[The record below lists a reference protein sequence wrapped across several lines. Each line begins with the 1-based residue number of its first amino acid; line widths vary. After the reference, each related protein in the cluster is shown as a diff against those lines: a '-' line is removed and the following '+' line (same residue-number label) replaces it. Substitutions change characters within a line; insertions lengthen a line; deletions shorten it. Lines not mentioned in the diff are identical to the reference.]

1 MECRADA
8 VVLVLYEVQQTW
20 AGSLHRRKDT
30 CVVKALALTA
40 AGKMQPVLWSAQR
53 LPSDCFSVT
62 AVPNGGAIILSP
74 ALVIYQNKV
83 SVPPCPPHNL
93 AARPLPPAPIRMY
106 VWPSAVTYN
115 RAHLP

>member
-1 MECRADA
+1 MACRADA
-8 VVLVLYEVQQTW
+8 VVLVLYEIQQTW

-30 CVVKALALTA
+30 CVVKALAITA
-40 AGKMQPVLWSAQR
+40 AGKMQPVLWSSHR

-83 SVPPCPPHNL
+83 CALLVTPPRSTACCV
-93 AARPLPPAPIRMY
+93 RPLRDVP
-106 VWPSAVTYN
+106 
-115 RAHLP
+115 